1 MLKNILDTEDE
12 IEQTSTT
19 NLVVEPSE
27 KKTPSLLDQANQ
39 LDKILGTDG
48 SKNEELYGE
57 GSEENELDKQSG
69 SMVPVE
75 YSGSSARC
83 VVKESSIEESE
94 LDPTTANALKLRY
107 RIFNGEDIRMA
118 LDDQKNVWFVA
129 EDVVKVLGYTKDTAT
144 VIKQHCRKVY
154 DSKDLDGTNELA
166 KKITVDLGDR
176 KRAMIAISEPD
187 LYRLI
192 MRSNMP
198 EARNFERWVVEDVL
212 PQIRKTG
219 KYAVRRKIQFENPED
234 QAKFEAAKAELA
246 SQCELFPNMMPSMTF
261 PKPLTEKINEA
272 KRRLFDQGH
281 TFPNNKEFVKFLIT
295 RALEDLNA

>member
-1 MLKNILDTEDE
+1 MLKKILDSEDE
-12 IEQTSTT
+12 NEQTSTSD
-19 NLVVEPSE
+19 LLVEPSE
-27 KKTPSLLDQANQ
+27 KKNPSLLEQANQ

-57 GSEENELDKQSG
+57 GSEENELDKQSA

-107 RIFNGEDIRMA
+107 RIFNDTSIRMA

-129 EDVVKVLGYTKDTAT
+129 DDICKILGYKNTTKAIAD
-144 VIKQHCRKVY
+144 HCRKVY

-234 QAKFEAAKAELA
+234 QAKLEAAKAEL
-246 SQCELFPNMMPSMTF
+246 SGQCELFPNMMPSMTF

>member
-1 MLKNILDTEDE
+1 MLKNILDSEDE
-12 IEQTSTT
+12 IEQTST
-19 NLVVEPSE
+19 NESLVEPSE
-27 KKTPSLLDQANQ
+27 KKLPSLLEQANQ
-39 LDKILGTDG
+39 LDEILGTDG
-48 SKNEELYGE
+48 SNNEALYGE
-57 GSEENELDKQSG
+57 NAEHLENPL
-69 SMVPVE
+69 VTTE

-107 RIFNGEDIRMA
+107 RIFNDTSIRMA

-129 EDVVKVLGYTKDTAT
+129 EDICKTLGYKNTTKAIAD
-144 VIKQHCRKVY
+144 HCHKVY

-219 KYAVRRKIQFENPED
+219 KYAVRRKIQFENPAD

-246 SQCELFPNMMPSMTF
+246 SQCELFPRMVPSVSL
-261 PKPLTEKINEA
+261 PADITEKINEA